1 MGVDSIT
8 GSVAAYQMQALK
20 TTGSLDKTGKPAAA
34 TKDQAAGKSA
44 QAVTLDLSTK
54 GALPAKTSPAATSE
68 SAKEP
73 AGIVNHVVVSYNQQ
87 GKMRT
92 RFEDSRNNVVYQTP
106 SEMVASLEDQML
118 RPASSTSIKG

>member
-8 GSVAAYQMQALK
+8 GSVAAYQLQALK
-20 TTGSLDKTGKPAAA
+20 TTGSLDKPAKPAAG
-34 TKDQAAGKSA
+34 TKDQVADKSA
-44 QAVTLDLSTK
+44 QAVSLDLGTK
-54 GALPAKTSPAATSE
+54 DAPAAKTSPVTTSE

-73 AGIVNHVVVSYNQQ
+73 AGIVSHVVVSYNQQ

-92 RFEDSRNNVVYQTP
+92 RFEDSRNNIVYQIP

-118 RPASSTSIKG
+118 RPASSTTVKG